1 MKKSIITIIFLLF
14 VVIDALAWH
23 ISVELLDVSRTGPKI
38 NGNRYTDY
46 DITSNHFGSSKEI
59 FCVERSKPH
68 IGVSLYDIYT
78 IDNTSYYG
86 KNGKNITVKKAAQL
100 KKASWFA
107 NWYLNISDGT
117 DNEKAIAQIAIWDAL
132 EAIGT
137 YNGPFAADIA
147 HLMYQYIIATDK
159 DAYIN
164 DWAVAVSPG
173 DGSPIVWNEV
183 GQNFLIHINSPEVTT
198 FIYFCMGLLSLSWI
212 GRRKY
217 FKL

>member
-1 MKKSIITIIFLLF
+1 
-14 VVIDALAWH
+14 
-23 ISVELLDVSRTGPKI
+23 
-38 NGNRYTDY
+38 
-46 DITSNHFGSSKEI
+46 
-59 FCVERSKPH
+59 
-68 IGVSLYDIYT
+68 
-78 IDNTSYYG
+78 
-86 KNGKNITVKKAAQL
+86 
-100 KKASWFA
+100 
-107 NWYLNISDGT
+107 
-117 DNEKAIAQIAIWDAL
+117 
-132 EAIGT
+132 
-137 YNGPFAADIA
+137 
-147 HLMYQYIIATDK
+147 MYQYIIATDK